1 MNEERI
7 DKCITQAGRIE
18 DLAVAALDRAE
29 NNPVLQTLLAEIKEK
44 ARVLFAVLHDVEVR
58 A

>member
-18 DLAVAALDRAE
+18 DLADAALSRAE
-29 NNPVLQTLLAEIKEK
+29 NNPVLQTLLSEIKEK
-44 ARVLFAVLHDVEVR
+44 AGVLCAVLHDVEVR
-58 A
+58 T